1 MLDIEQ
7 QLSQQLSQIMG
18 IDVLSYVSD
27 DDAFERITDS
37 GKGLVMYSSSVV
49 KQEGSSASS
58 LLKTT
63 YRQIAIDVILVAPK
77 ANVLSDLIERVYQSI
92 DVVQLTG
99 YRKLEIV
106 ADRLDGVFQGLHNG
120 SVSLTAIKA

>member
-7 QLSQQLSQIMG
+7 QLSQQLTQLMG

-27 DDAFERITDS
+27 DDAFARITDS

-49 KQEGSSASS
+49 KYEGSRSTLVRTS
-58 LLKTT
+58 
-63 YRQIAIDVILVAPK
+63 YRQIAIDVILMAPK
-77 ANVLSDLIERVYQSI
+77 ARALSDLIERVYQSI
-92 DVVQLTG
+92 DDVQLTG

-106 ADRLDGVFQGLHNG
+106 SDRLDGVFQGIHNG

>member
-7 QLSQQLSQIMG
+7 QLSQQLTQLMG

-49 KQEGSSASS
+49 KYEGSRSTLVRTS
-58 LLKTT
+58 
-63 YRQIAIDVILVAPK
+63 YRQIAIDVILMAPK
-77 ANVLSDLIERVYQSI
+77 ARALSDLIERVYQSI
-92 DVVQLTG
+92 DDVQLIG

-106 ADRLDGVFQGLHNG
+106 SDRLDGVFQGIHNG

>member
-7 QLSQQLSQIMG
+7 QLSQQLSQLMG

-27 DDAFERITDS
+27 DEAFERITDS

-49 KQEGSSASS
+49 KYEGSRSTLVRTS
-58 LLKTT
+58 
-63 YRQIAIDVILVAPK
+63 YRQIAIDVILMAPT
-77 ANVLSDLIERVYQSI
+77 ALVLSELIERVYQSI
-92 DVVQLTG
+92 NDVQLTG

-106 ADRLDGVFQGLHNG
+106 SDRLDGVFQGLHNG
-120 SVSLTAIKA
+120 SVSLTVVKA